1 MAKNGAPNV
10 PPSRSELEKL
20 MSADLRAMTAR
31 SDRVG
36 RYFARQ
42 HHLHSSDLQALLH
55 IMVAETAGEPLN
67 STQLRER
74 MDISNAAITYL
85 VDRVMSA
92 GHIRREP
99 DPSDRRKSLLRLE
112 SHAMALGREF
122 FGPLGAHMHSA
133 VSDLSDDD
141 LRAAHRAL
149 TSMTV
154 AMSTFEDELR
164 TGSARSTKG
173 GRRGNGR
180 AARRQG

>member
-1 MAKNGAPNV
+1 MAKRGAPNV

-20 MSADLRAMTAR
+20 MVADLRAMTAR

-42 HHLHSSDLQALLH
+42 HHLHSSDPQALLH

-85 VDRVMSA
+85 VDRVVSA
-92 GHIRREP
+92 GHIRREA

-122 FGPLGAHMHSA
+122 FGPLGAHIHSA

-141 LRAAHRAL
+141 LRAAHCVLSA
-149 TSMTV
+149 MIA

-164 TGSARSTKG
+164 TGSARAANG
-173 GRRGNGR
+173 GRRRNGR